1 MASEMG
7 LLLALRSSGG
17 CSPHQPVLAPKR
29 TSERSADFL
38 LTPQIPPERRTLI
51 ETMVQKEGDGWL
63 VPRFAQPPWIKFVP
77 EAWHITDQSDLAW
90 VLPRLRPVPVGH
102 FKEPVRLK
110 TAAAEELPRTYI
122 RCPLWHNPSFDR
134 YAEVARHNAGWRHR
148 ELRTNHLPFVTH
160 PSELVSLLLEA
171 AN

>member
-1 MASEMG
+1 
-7 LLLALRSSGG
+7 
-17 CSPHQPVLAPKR
+17 
-29 TSERSADFL
+29 
-38 LTPQIPPERRTLI
+38 
-51 ETMVQKEGDGWL
+51 MVQKEGDGWL